1 MESKI
6 KIEICEARLF
16 QLIKKLP
23 EQYREILL
31 IYLLNDLTK
40 KAVAEKLNLSY
51 GIARN
56 RLSKG
61 IYLLKKITQEEKNT
75 PELLS

>member
-1 MESKI
+1 MNNKI
-6 KIEICEARLF
+6 NLPIDNEQIEIFVLRL
-16 QLIKKLP
+16 P
-23 EQYREILL
+23 VQYREILSV
-31 IYLLNDLTK
+31 YLFNDLTK